1 MEDINF
7 WEWLKKRSEINKEQ
21 QKELI
26 NLLRILKSLLILY
39 QQQMEQMWCKSLEK
53 L

>member
-21 QKELI
+21 QKELD
-26 NLLRILKSLLILY
+26 LFVKRMLDHESMRRPKG
-39 QQQMEQMWCKSLEK
+39 K
-53 L
+53 

>member
-21 QKELI
+21 QKELVLEMP
-26 NLLRILKSLLILY
+26 NNSLKKEKETII
-39 QQQMEQMWCKSLEK
+39 KS
-53 L
+53 